1 MSQSLLYHAFGV
13 REGYEY
19 QKTEY
24 VEGRVEF
31 HIGVKEEFLKC
42 PDCLEGSVARRGRRF
57 RRIRTVPIGLKET
70 VLVAEVVRCRCSQC
84 AKTFDVSPP
93 LPRRTRTS
101 AFPWLDSPA
110 S

>member
-13 REGYEY
+13 REGYDY

-31 HIGVKEEFLKC
+31 HVSVREEFLKC
-42 PDCLEGSVARRGRRF
+42 PDCGEGPATRRGRRF

-70 VLVAEVVRCRCSQC
+70 VLVAEVVRCRCPQC
-84 AKTFDVSPP
+84 GKTFDVSPP
-93 LPRRTRTS
+93 LPQSTRTT
-101 AFPWLDSPA
+101 AFPWRDS